1 MAEEEKKETTESVKP
16 PVTPAA
22 PKAPAAT
29 GEKPAEAKAQTQTP
43 AGKVDEKKGEKAPRR
58 GKGRGRRPAGRDPRQ
73 KRGGESED
81 GLVEKVVFINRCAKV
96 VKGGRR
102 FSFSALV
109 VVGDRKGKVG
119 YGFGKANQ
127 VADSIRK
134 GFEKARKNIFE
145 VNRSGNTIPHAALG
159 YHKGGKVLLKPA
171 SPGTGIIAGGG
182 VRAIV
187 ESAGIRDVLT
197 KSLGSNNALNVVK
210 ATVDA
215 LMSLRD
221 IETIETLRGVKLP
234 RPRNAL
240 KEVKEAPKVI
250 KEEPKEENKIKG

>member
-1 MAEEEKKETTESVKP
+1 MMP
-16 PVTPAA
+16 
-22 PKAPAAT
+22 
-29 GEKPAEAKAQTQTP
+29 
-43 AGKVDEKKGEKAPRR
+43 
-58 GKGRGRRPAGRDPRQ
+58 
-73 KRGGESED
+73 
-81 GLVEKVVFINRCAKV
+81 N
-96 VKGGRR
+96 
-102 FSFSALV
+102 
-109 VVGDRKGKVG
+109 
-119 YGFGKANQ
+119 
-127 VADSIRK
+127 
-134 GFEKARKNIFE
+134 
-145 VNRSGNTIPHAALG
+145 
-159 YHKGGKVLLKPA
+159 
-171 SPGTGIIAGGG
+171 G

-234 RPRNAL
+234 RPKNAL